1 MDEVGLGNDG
11 DVEWGRETVPA
22 KEEIPADQ
30 DRDDVAQ
37 TLGAALVIHG
47 ALGEERCQH
56 PDHEEDA
63 PADGDNV
70 LHDVDFS
77 IVGQPRRLPIGISAS
92 GALALQIQAS
102 AVIDRRYRWVAKPAN
117 PIAFNS
123 AASNFASSV
132 VSSTKG
138 GRTLVHSGSFR

>member
-1 MDEVGLGNDG
+1 MDGAGVWDDG
-11 DVEWGRETVPA
+11 EVEWGGETVAA
-22 KEEIPADQ
+22 KEEIPAEQ

-37 TLGAALVIHG
+37 TPGAALVIHG

-63 PADGDNV
+63 PANADNV
-70 LHDVDFS
+70 FHKVDFP

-102 AVIDRRYRWVAKPAN
+102 AV
-117 PIAFNS
+117 
-123 AASNFASSV
+123 
-132 VSSTKG
+132 
-138 GRTLVHSGSFR
+138 